1 MRSFSMVK
9 RNIDDYFSTL
19 GPRLLIIADKPY
31 KLDKKEIFDSTV
43 GMEYLSQCFKS
54 KFKSAET
61 HVTYIQD
68 CLDDD
73 FCRKGIFSVLHHYV
87 NRGTLNIEKLN
98 VAFVGQEAFNAF
110 EEDYRRFGHI
120 DNERIHMYINKK
132 QSRLE
137 LFDND
142 IADREYNVSYVILPS
157 VDSEETDY
165 IPDMLNTLTSDDVNI
180 KSPYCTTDKMVEKFE
195 LIDDLFDKGLLNYFR
210 FDMKLDGTGKR
221 IAYFKVYDKCTNT
234 ELLYC
239 PTDEVCVNDSDE
251 SKKKLRTIMK
261 QVLIKIPVYNGDDTL
276 IDKIKIMKFWQDVKV
291 YSKDRIDE
299 KPVEKESFVLT
310 GDFDG
315 APSEWYDKWYNT
327 SFLPVIS
334 KRMSTKEAAK
344 EGYTD
349 RAKYEWIYDIEVF
362 KEDWLFVAKSVDGKN
377 KLVCWNSPDKLREWI
392 KNKILIGFNNSSYD
406 DNVIRYAMSL
416 PYLKAGALTVKQFS
430 DILISGDKPD
440 KGSVA
445 DSKYLPLIKE
455 GAKFLSWD
463 IGYHLPFTTVRNSLK
478 KLTMSVLNRKNY
490 DSSVPFDIDRSLT
503 ILERKDVEKYCEMD
517 VDNTRDLFLQEP
529 DLEEKKKADPNYKG
543 REYASQSYDVKWN
556 LIVEFNMTAKTLVNT
571 SASFAGKVICGE
583 NAKPNLDNT
592 VKFDPIVND
601 YVYYS
606 IPELAYKELA
616 GTELLNFYIK
626 NQKNPDYIKEKIE
639 VYLGGDDASH
649 LYQFGFGGLHQA
661 LINHSDSHLVNMDVA
676 SLYPSL
682 LILYKLMSR
691 GASDPESY
699 KRIYDTRIEAKH
711 TGNKLLNLGLKLV
724 LNAAIGAMLTRYNPL
739 FDTWSNSTV
748 CVHGQ
753 LLLFI
758 LVKRLYDAGFNI
770 IQTNTDGI
778 MINRRDDVD
787 YMAIAQKWMEET
799 RLVLEFDEIKILQQ
813 NNVNNYYCLFDNGK
827 VKSKGFWASNEK
839 YGIAT
844 SKILC
849 NMVTERPLFEGIKP
863 RDYVIFKRH
872 GLSEICSA
880 VDKKKLE
887 GRSLAFVVGYPNDP
901 RTEEYISISK
911 NKRKQVVKDEKGKTV
926 KDEFGEPLMEEVYT
940 ESKISGFTT
949 HMLLVDDMNSLT
961 EEEINRQEYVNFA
974 KNLLAK
980 EEEFG
985 PYYDVNYHKIE
996 EPSFLQALNPLKDNT
1011 DEHPTKAGV
1020 VCQNFLFECDY
1031 MTKEEQEE
1039 MIKRIEP
1046 FTYRIVWSGN
1056 RSYHIVVRL
1065 SRPVTSLQYKKI
1077 WYDLQYRLGIKNADE
1092 QANLPNKYTRVPDQE
1107 NPKTGNMQTLYSY
1120 NKYVFDTDEVLD
1132 NLPKNLKDIV
1142 PAVREYKGE
1151 LSIEA
1156 LTKHIKRLKWDEG
1169 ERFASCQKLSPV
1181 LISLVDMD
1189 ELLKMIPCK
1198 LEKDHKFVIRS
1209 KYWYFQKHREELLDE
1224 SGA

>member
-1 MRSFSMVK
+1 
-9 RNIDDYFSTL
+9 
-19 GPRLLIIADKPY
+19 
-31 KLDKKEIFDSTV
+31 
-43 GMEYLSQCFKS
+43 
-54 KFKSAET
+54 
-61 HVTYIQD
+61 
-68 CLDDD
+68 
-73 FCRKGIFSVLHHYV
+73 
-87 NRGTLNIEKLN
+87 
-98 VAFVGQEAFNAF
+98 
-110 EEDYRRFGHI
+110 
-120 DNERIHMYINKK
+120 
-132 QSRLE
+132 
-137 LFDND
+137 
-142 IADREYNVSYVILPS
+142 
-157 VDSEETDY
+157 
-165 IPDMLNTLTSDDVNI
+165 
-180 KSPYCTTDKMVEKFE
+180 
-195 LIDDLFDKGLLNYFR
+195 
-210 FDMKLDGTGKR
+210 
-221 IAYFKVYDKCTNT
+221 
-234 ELLYC
+234 
-239 PTDEVCVNDSDE
+239 
-251 SKKKLRTIMK
+251 
-261 QVLIKIPVYNGDDTL
+261 
-276 IDKIKIMKFWQDVKV
+276 
-291 YSKDRIDE
+291 
-299 KPVEKESFVLT
+299 
-310 GDFDG
+310 
-315 APSEWYDKWYNT
+315 
-327 SFLPVIS
+327 
-334 KRMSTKEAAK
+334 
-344 EGYTD
+344 
-349 RAKYEWIYDIEVF
+349 
-362 KEDWLFVAKSVDGKN
+362 
-377 KLVCWNSPDKLREWI
+377 
-392 KNKILIGFNNSSYD
+392 
-406 DNVIRYAMSL
+406 
-416 PYLKAGALTVKQFS
+416 
-430 DILISGDKPD
+430 
-440 KGSVA
+440 
-445 DSKYLPLIKE
+445 
-455 GAKFLSWD
+455 
-463 IGYHLPFTTVRNSLK
+463 
-478 KLTMSVLNRKNY
+478 
-490 DSSVPFDIDRSLT
+490 
-503 ILERKDVEKYCEMD
+503 
-517 VDNTRDLFLQEP
+517 
-529 DLEEKKKADPNYKG
+529 
-543 REYASQSYDVKWN
+543 
-556 LIVEFNMTAKTLVNT
+556 
-571 SASFAGKVICGE
+571 
-583 NAKPNLDNT
+583 
-592 VKFDPIVND
+592 
-601 YVYYS
+601 
-606 IPELAYKELA
+606 
-616 GTELLNFYIK
+616 
-626 NQKNPDYIKEKIE
+626 
-639 VYLGGDDASH
+639 
-649 LYQFGFGGLHQA
+649 
-661 LINHSDSHLVNMDVA
+661 MDVA

-682 LILYKLMSR
+682 LIQYKLMSR

-699 KRIYDTRIEAKH
+699 TRIYDTRIEAKH

-799 RLVLEFDEIKILQQ
+799 RLILEFDEIKILQQ

-974 KNLLAK
+974 KNLLDK

-1092 QANLPNKYTRVPDQE
+1092 QANLPNK
-1107 NPKTGNMQTLYSY
+1107 
-1120 NKYVFDTDEVLD
+1120 
-1132 NLPKNLKDIV
+1132 
-1142 PAVREYKGE
+1142 
-1151 LSIEA
+1151 
-1156 LTKHIKRLKWDEG
+1156 
-1169 ERFASCQKLSPV
+1169 
-1181 LISLVDMD
+1181 
-1189 ELLKMIPCK
+1189 
-1198 LEKDHKFVIRS
+1198 
-1209 KYWYFQKHREELLDE
+1209 
-1224 SGA
+1224 